1 MSLGVESL
9 VGSLPSQKGE
19 KKQKKLYFIGSLCR
33 ENFHELWILLGLLWI
48 CVVLDIV
55 GWEHK

>member
-19 KKQKKLYFIGSLCR
+19 KDKRSYISLVLYVERIFMSC
-33 ENFHELWILLGLLWI
+33 EYCWAYCES
-48 CVVLDIV
+48 VLF
-55 GWEHK
+55 